1 MKFLYILAF
10 GIFSLAVFHNC
21 QQQTETKETVK
32 KDSIQTEKKQEI
44 SKPTLNYA
52 KYTDSTIYPNGGS
65 ELSVLMREMYDD
77 SEMIKKAVL
86 EGKLPPDFREKFRY
100 LHAATPTDKDTKTE
114 AYPDMAKAFE
124 DNLNRLYEEKDEKKR
139 IKQFDIVIQNCVACH
154 QSHCPGPIK
163 KIKKLNIK
171 ETN

>member
-1 MKFLYILAF
+1 MKFFYILAL
-10 GIFSLAVFHNC
+10 GIFSVAVFHNC
-21 QQQTETKETVK
+21 QQQTKTQETAL
-32 KDSIQTEKKQEI
+32 KDSVQTEKKEE
-44 SKPTLNYA
+44 SKPKLNYA

-65 ELSVLMREMYDD
+65 ELAVLMREMYDD
-77 SEMIKKAVL
+77 SETIKKAVM
-86 EGKLPPDFREKFRY
+86 EGKLPPDFREKFLY
-100 LHAATPTDKDTKTE
+100 LHKATPTDKDTKTE

-124 DNLNRLYEEKDEKKR
+124 DNLNRLYDEKDEKKR

-171 ETN
+171 AAD